1 MIEAMS
7 DLDLQYPVG
16 KPARPQTLSAEERAD
31 AIETLAAL
39 PKKLAEAVDGL
50 NDAQLDTPYR
60 PGGWTIRKLV
70 HHIADSHMNAYA
82 RMRLALTENW
92 PAIFAYDQDA
102 WARLAD
108 AQLPPALSLQI
119 AAWTAGSHFAGGA
132 GCRLGVAGVYASGE
146 WQPDAGTGAGAVR
159 VARAAP
165 PGAHRELPPTR
176 GMAVKETC
184 AVANTGA

>member
-119 AAWTAGSHFAGGA
+119 IAALHG
-132 GCRLGVAGVYASGE
+132 RLVATLRAV
-146 WQPDAGTGAGAVR
+146 PDADWASRGYMHPENGSQTLEQVLALYEWH
-159 VARAAP
+159 ARHHL
-165 PGAHRELPPTR
+165 AHIVNCRRRE
-176 GMAVKETC
+176 GWQ
-184 AVANTGA
+184 